1 MQELSAEQAQKQS
14 LLLPISQV
22 SFQQLFPTTV
32 LCPRLVAS
40 WLPPDANLHGDG
52 AYCGTEGSMHS
63 GSHYQNQQRMP
74 GTAKAAKSMIARQ
87 SWTPIAI
94 P

>member
-22 SFQQLFPTTV
+22 SFQQLFLPLYSV
-32 LCPRLVAS
+32 LDLWRVGCHQMRTCTGMGQIVAQRAACTQAAITKINNAGPGPRKR
-40 WLPPDANLHGDG
+40 P
-52 AYCGTEGSMHS
+52 
-63 GSHYQNQQRMP
+63 
-74 GTAKAAKSMIARQ
+74 KSMIARQ